1 MQRLCVFCGSNP
13 GASPNYIEAA
23 RQIAKALVTRGLEL
37 VYGGGSI
44 GVMGAL
50 ADSVIEQGGKVI
62 GIIPRP
68 LWDREVGHGGLT
80 ELRLV
85 KTIHERKAL
94 MTELADG
101 FIALPGGIG
110 TLEEFFEIWTWAQL
124 GIHTKPCGLLNVS
137 GYFDSLLA
145 FLEHAVSEKFI
156 LDRHREM
163 VLVEANVETLLERL
177 MAYRAPDVP
186 KWLDRGEI

>member
-1 MQRLCVFCGSNP
+1 MQRVCVFCGSNP
-13 GASPNYIEAA
+13 GASPRYIAAA
-23 RQIAKALVTRGLEL
+23 RQFAEALVTRGLEL

-44 GVMGAL
+44 GLMGAL

-85 KTIHERKAL
+85 DTMHERKAL
-94 MTELADG
+94 MAELADG

-110 TLEEFFEIWTWAQL
+110 TLEEFFEVWTWAQL

-137 GYFDSLLA
+137 GYFDPLLA
-145 FLEHAVSEKFI
+145 FLEHAVSEQFI
-156 LDRHREM
+156 FDRHRAM
-163 VLVEANVETLLERL
+163 VLVETDIEALLERL
-177 MAYRAPDVP
+177 MVYRAPHVP
-186 KWLDRGEI
+186 KWLDRGET

>member
-1 MQRLCVFCGSNP
+1 
-13 GASPNYIEAA
+13 
-23 RQIAKALVTRGLEL
+23 

-44 GVMGAL
+44 GIMGAL
-50 ADSVIEQGGKVI
+50 ADAVLEQGGKVI

-68 LWDREVGHGGLT
+68 LWDREVGHRGLT

-85 KTIHERKAL
+85 NTMHERKAL
-94 MTELADG
+94 MAELADG

-110 TLEEFFEIWTWAQL
+110 TLEEFFEVWTWAQL

-145 FLEHAVSEKFI
+145 FLEHAVSEQFI
-156 LDRHREM
+156 RDRHREM
-163 VLVEANVETLLERL
+163 VVVETDVEALLERL
-177 MAYRAPDVP
+177 MAYRAPKVS
-186 KWLDRGEI
+186 KWLERDET

>member
-13 GASPNYIEAA
+13 GASPEYIEAA
-23 RQIAKALVTRGLEL
+23 RQSAKALVTRGLEL

-44 GVMGAL
+44 GIMGAL
-50 ADSVIEQGGKVI
+50 ADAVLEQGGKVI

-68 LWDREVGHGGLT
+68 LWDREVGHRGLT

-85 KTIHERKAL
+85 NTMHERKAL
-94 MTELADG
+94 MAELADG

-110 TLEEFFEIWTWAQL
+110 TLEEFFEVWTWAQL

-145 FLEHAVSEKFI
+145 FLEHAVSEQFI
-156 LDRHREM
+156 RDRHREM
-163 VLVEANVETLLERL
+163 VMVETDVEALLERL
-177 MAYRAPDVP
+177 MAYRAPKVS
-186 KWLDRGEI
+186 KWLKCDET